1 MRTSSH
7 RIGNDRHNSF
17 SFDHEGNYFDLQA
30 TRASYKKCDVSGVS
44 TFKLADEAQMG
55 NLSSLM
61 IGTEITNGKC
71 ANNNNEFMANHMEV
85 DGEKEDAKGSRSH

>member
-1 MRTSSH
+1 
-7 RIGNDRHNSF
+7 
-17 SFDHEGNYFDLQA
+17 
-30 TRASYKKCDVSGVS
+30 
-44 TFKLADEAQMG
+44 MG